1 MRKLLIFG
9 ILAAA
14 VAAVVVMTSMR
25 PAPPKKERVELD
37 PLVEVLVLE
46 EMTANFE
53 VRSQGTVRPRTE
65 TILSA
70 EVSGTITDMSPKF
83 VAGGVFKKNEV
94 MARIDH
100 ARAALTGSSTEVG
113 KSDITRRM
121 NSDVETKG
129 DDLDSGTHLTWLL
142 KRIEAAGWPNLQG
155 GKFEVWATVSR
166 AQSELIDQRAQI
178 GQLKQEL
185 EKLRPFQSAI
195 ERLSAEDDPIEDIQ
209 NG

>member
-1 MRKLLIFG
+1 MADMMQLRDALQT
-9 ILAAA
+9 LAS
-14 VAAVVVMTSMR
+14 TE
-25 PAPPKKERVELD
+25 PIGPHGYEPN
-37 PLVEVLVLE
+37 
-46 EMTANFE
+46 TAE
-53 VRSQGTVRPRTE
+53 G
-65 TILSA
+65 
-70 EVSGTITDMSPKF
+70 K
-83 VAGGVFKKNEV
+83 EV